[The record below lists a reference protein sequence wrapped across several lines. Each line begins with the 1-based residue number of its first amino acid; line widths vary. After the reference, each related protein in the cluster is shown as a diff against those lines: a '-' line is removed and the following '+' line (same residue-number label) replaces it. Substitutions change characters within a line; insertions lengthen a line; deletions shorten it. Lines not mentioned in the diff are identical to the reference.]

1 MVIKEYRG
9 KAVPLMMDNVD
20 TDQLIPAEFLKLLER
35 KGLGKYLFYRWRYD
49 NQGRERPDFVLND
62 PRFKDGTVLIG
73 LRNFGIGS
81 SRENAVWALIDY
93 GFRAVL
99 AESFGDIFY
108 ENAVKNG
115 LIPVKLD
122 LAALQEIGELA
133 KSGSLYVTIDL
144 ENKTVLYDEKRVS
157 FQMDESVRKRLMS
170 GKSEIEITLEYSDLI
185 SEFERKMPE
194 FLKVKMDTEKR
205 ALIEG

>member
-1 MVIKEYRG
+1 MPVKTVSG
-9 KAVPLMMDNVD
+9 KAIPLLRDNID
-20 TDQLIPAEFLKLLER
+20 TDQLIPAEFLKLLEK

-49 NQGRERPDFVLND
+49 QNGNEIKEFVLNN

-93 GFRAVL
+93 GFKVVL
-99 AESFGDIFY
+99 AESYGDIFY

-122 LAALQEIGELA
+122 IKTLEEIGELA
-133 KSGSLYVTIDL
+133 KDGNLTVTVDL
-144 ENKTVLYDEKRVS
+144 EKKEIQYSGKNAA

-170 GKSEIEITLEYSDLI
+170 GKSEIEITMEYESKI
-185 SEFERKMPE
+185 SQYENKIPT
-194 FLKVKMDTEKR
+194 FLKVKMSPEQRK
-205 ALIEG
+205 LIES

>member
-1 MVIKEYRG
+1 
-9 KAVPLMMDNVD
+9 MMDNVD
-20 TDQLIPAEFLKLLER
+20 TDQLIPAEFLKLLEK

-49 NQGRERPDFVLND
+49 SQGRERSDFILND
-62 PRFKDGTVLIG
+62 PRFRDGTVLIG
-73 LRNFGIGS
+73 MRNFGIGS
-81 SRENAVWALIDY
+81 SRENAVWALVDY

-122 LAALQEIGELA
+122 AITLQDIGERA
-133 KSGSLYVTIDL
+133 KSGNLYVTIGL
-144 ENKTVLYDEKRVS
+144 ENKTVSYDEKKAS

-170 GKSEIEITLEYSDLI
+170 GKSEIEITMEYNDLI
-185 SEFERKMPE
+185 SEFESKMPE
-194 FLKVKMDTEKR
+194 FLKVKIEPEKR
-205 ALIEG
+205 AIIEG